1 MAYGFQ
7 QLDAAGNVLV
17 DSSAPFKRVTQ
28 LWDNVSITLG
38 YTSPYLQQATIALP
52 QVSSA
57 SDLKNNYIIE
67 RISGGTL
74 AFLVQR
80 EETHRFEYL
89 QYGYVRAYWNS
100 TCVNF
105 TTNATQTCT
114 AGTYQTQE
122 FNAYVIGK
130 TFPAS

>member
-7 QLDAAGNVLV
+7 QLDASGNVLV

-28 LWDNVSITLG
+28 VWDNVSVTLG
-38 YTSPYLQQATIALP
+38 YTSPYLQQVNIALP

-74 AFLVQR
+74 AILQQR
-80 EETHRFEYL
+80 EETHRIEYL
-89 QYGYVRAYWNS
+89 QYGYVRAYWNT
-100 TCVNF
+100 TCYNF
-105 TTNATQTCT
+105 FFGGTQTC
-114 AGTYQTQE
+114 GSGVFQTQS

-130 TFPAS
+130 TF